1 MRLLPW
7 TFAAVIGAGQL
18 FFPAAYAQNA
28 PAQPQSPQAQSPE
41 QRSPQVPQAQ
51 PPSPGQSDHAR
62 NIPDDKL
69 DKEAAAIKSVASVK
83 RSFQQRMAEADESQK
98 ERIASEAV
106 DALQKAVTDQGLSI
120 EEYSSIL
127 EIAQNDPEVRQK
139 IIQRIRPSDKSGQ

>member
-7 TFAAVIGAGQL
+7 TFAAAIGAGQL
-18 FFPAAYAQNA
+18 FLPAANAQNV
-28 PAQPQSPQAQSPE
+28 PAQPQAPQAQSPE
-41 QRSPQVPQAQ
+41 QRAPQVPQA
-51 PPSPGQSDHAR
+51 SPGLSDHAR

-69 DKEAAAIKSVASVK
+69 DKEAAAIKSVASIK
-83 RSFQQRMAEADESQK
+83 RSFQQRMAEADETQK

-127 EIAQNDPEVRQK
+127 EVAENDPEVRQK
-139 IIQRIRPSDKSGQ
+139 IIQRIRPSDKPGQ